1 MYYTNLQEKQI
12 KGGYGVKLLSVAIP
26 CYNSESYMRHCI
38 DSLLPG
44 GEEVEILIV
53 NDGSTKDNTAAIADE
68 YESRYPNICRAIHQE
83 NGGHGEAVNAGLRN
97 ATGIYFKV
105 VDSDDWVD
113 YSAYMEILNTL
124 RGFVLGEKTL
134 DMLISNF
141 VYEKQGVKR
150 KKVMNYRTALP
161 KNELFDWDD
170 VKVFI
175 LGQYILMHSV
185 IYRTELLKQCGL
197 ELPKHTFYVD
207 NIFVYQPLPHVK
219 TMYYL
224 DVNFYRYFIGREDQS
239 VNEQVMI
246 GRIDQQIRVTK
257 LMLGYYDVMKIK
269 QRKLRRYTIR
279 YLEIMMTI
287 SSILAIKS
295 GSEENLEKKKELW
308 QHLRKQNLKLFLRL
322 RWGFMGQGVNLP
334 GKGGMKFPI
343 AIYQMTQKFFGFN

>member
-1 MYYTNLQEKQI
+1 M
-12 KGGYGVKLLSVAIP
+12 KLLSVAIP

-38 DSLLPG
+38 ESLLPG
-44 GEEVEILIV
+44 GDEVEILIV
-53 NDGSTKDNTAAIADE
+53 DDGSTKDRTAEIADE
-68 YESRYPNICRAIHQE
+68 YERNYPGICRAIHQE

-97 ATGIYFKV
+97 ASGIYFKV

-113 YSAYMEILNTL
+113 ESAYMEILNTL
-124 RGFVLGEKTL
+124 RRFVYGEKTL
-134 DMLISNF
+134 DMLVSNF
-141 VYEKQGVKR
+141 VYEKQGSNR

-161 KNELFDWDD
+161 ENQLIDWDD

-219 TMYYL
+219 TLYYL
-224 DVNFYRYFIGREDQS
+224 NVNFYRYFIGRDDQS

-257 LMLGYYDVMKIK
+257 LMLSYYDVMKIK
-269 QRKLRRYTIR
+269 QRKLRRYMVR
-279 YLEIMMTI
+279 YLEIMMVI

-295 GSEENLEKKKELW
+295 GTEENMEKKEELW
-308 QHLRKQNLKLFLRL
+308 QSLRKQNLKLYLRMRYGFL
-322 RWGFMGQGVNLP
+322 GQGVNLP
-334 GKGGMKFPI
+334 GKSGMKFPI
-343 AIYQMTQKFFGFN
+343 AIYKMTQKFFGFN

>member
-1 MYYTNLQEKQI
+1 M
-12 KGGYGVKLLSVAIP
+12 KLLSVAIP

-53 NDGSTKDNTAAIADE
+53 DDGSTKDNTAAIADE

-141 VYEKQGVKR
+141 VYEKQGAKR
-150 KKVMNYRTALP
+150 KKMMNYRTALP

-257 LMLGYYDVMKIK
+257 LMLGYYDVIKIK
-269 QRKLRRYTIR
+269 QRKLRRYMTR

-295 GSEENLEKKKELW
+295 GTEENLEKKKELW
-308 QHLRKQNLKLFLRL
+308 QHLRKQNFKLFLRL

-334 GKGGMKFPI
+334 GKSGMKFPI
-343 AIYQMTQKFFGFN
+343 TIYQMTQKFFGFN